1 MVQRVLTMPTV
12 YFSSPLDVY
21 SCFDVLTAF
30 SSVLLDVHS
39 CCDILTVFSSL
50 LLDVYSCFDI
60 LTVCFSLLLD
70 VDTCSHT
77 FALLPAMHRLGLL
90 TMPSATAL
98 EQWDEQ
104 A

>member
-1 MVQRVLTMPTV
+1 MPTV

-21 SCFDVLTAF
+21 SCFD
-30 SSVLLDVHS
+30 
-39 CCDILTVFSSL
+39 ILTVFSSL
-50 LLDVYSCFDI
+50 LLDVYSCFHI

-70 VDTCSHT
+70 VDTCFDAHT
-77 FALLPAMHRLGLL
+77 FALLPAMHGLGLL
-90 TMPSATAL
+90 TMPSAFAL